1 MNVLNNYSIVL
12 ILSFAVIVFVLLFFV
27 TAPYGKFLRKGWGP
41 VIKTNFPVIRIAEKL

>member
-1 MNVLNNYSIVL
+1 MDDLYKFSLLLV
-12 ILSFAVIVFVLLFFV
+12 LSFAVIVFILLFFV